1 MSDLQHIAV
10 VAYYLGLP
18 SRMAFPVMSP
28 SKKGNVAC
36 VVYMNQCNFFST
48 IELDNISSHDQK
60 PSISQAVYIFLV
72 ASSGAHI
79 YIYNVYNTMLTAHF
93 IF

>member
-10 VAYYLGLP
+10 VAYYLGLT

-60 PSISQAVYIFLV
+60 PSISHAVYIFLV
-72 ASSGAHI
+72 
-79 YIYNVYNTMLTAHF
+79 VKTACF

>member
-1 MSDLQHIAV
+1 MSGLQHIAV
-10 VAYYLGLP
+10 VAYYMGLP

-28 SKKGNVAC
+28 SKKVNVGG
-36 VVYMNQCNFFST
+36 VVYMNQCNLFFT
-48 IELDNISSHDQK
+48 IEFDIISSHDLK

-79 YIYNVYNTMLTAHF
+79 YI
-93 IF
+93 